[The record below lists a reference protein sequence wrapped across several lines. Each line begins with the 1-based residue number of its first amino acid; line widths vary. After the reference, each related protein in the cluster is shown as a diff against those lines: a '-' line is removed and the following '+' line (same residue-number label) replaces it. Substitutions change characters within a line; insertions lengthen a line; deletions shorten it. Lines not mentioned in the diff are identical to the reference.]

1 MDMLHISQT
10 IKKARGL
17 QKMTIDQV
25 ATKSGLSKGFI
36 SRLENFRV
44 MPSLNALSKI
54 ASAVGLTMADLF
66 QPSVSSPQ
74 IVFGKVNEG
83 EEIVRDQ
90 SNLFGLKYFS
100 LAHGKLDRKMSPF
113 IVEYHPCDNLRELM
127 MHPTDEFYLLL
138 EGKVNFF
145 TFDMTNPKLLGAGET
160 VYMSKNIP
168 HTVRLAE
175 GEKVA
180 KAFVIYHEE
189 GEE

>member
-10 IKKARGL
+10 IKKSRGR

-25 ATKSGLSKGFI
+25 AAKSGLSKGFI

-44 MPSLNALSKI
+44 TPSLNALNKI

-74 IVFGKVNEG
+74 VVFGKIDEG
-83 EEIVRDQ
+83 EEIVRDR
-90 SNLFGLKYFS
+90 SDMFGMKYFS

-113 IVEYHPCDNLRELM
+113 IVEYHPCDNLRKLM

-138 EGKVNFF
+138 EGRVNFF
-145 TFDMTNPKLLGAGET
+145 TFDMTNPPTLRAGET
-160 VYMSKNIP
+160 VYLSKNIP

-175 GEKVA
+175 GEKLA
-180 KAFVIYHEE
+180 RAFVVYHEE